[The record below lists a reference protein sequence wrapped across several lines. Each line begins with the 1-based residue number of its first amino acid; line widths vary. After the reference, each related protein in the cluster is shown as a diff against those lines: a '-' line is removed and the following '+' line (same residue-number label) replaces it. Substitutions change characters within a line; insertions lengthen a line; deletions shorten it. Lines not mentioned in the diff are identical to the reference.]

1 MMYNKV
7 NNVRETHGKKE
18 EAIPM
23 ARKWLSGVLAFTMVF
38 GCTAPMA
45 LAEEAPV
52 ENVEEMGDVEQYA
65 NYLPE
70 LSESKIT
77 LKKDDKKVIKVSG
90 LPETATLKNNGAQN
104 KNVTMTY
111 DGVAR
116 TLTVTTN
123 SNFVK
128 DNAGDFTLEFQNTQ
142 ADGTVDFVE
151 KVTLRIEHADATVE
165 FNDIEFSV
173 ADKSDIATTVGID
186 SEITVK
192 AVKGSE
198 KGAAT
203 DVAVKA
209 EVGADEY
216 FDVKVVAEND
226 DNGDHV
232 ADKVVITPKKATPSG
247 KNFEITVSARPMA
260 GVAAKSNT
268 YNITVAESAIVSV
281 QLKTSTNEVANK
293 ASLALIPQVYTT
305 NKYGEMVQVD
315 NPKDLKWYVD
325 GTEMDFASK
334 TSFVLKD
341 ALDAT
346 KTIKFEKNDKGVL
359 TMTPDGLLGDFRITV
374 SDATGDLSASK
385 TITVKSNDEV
395 WSRDTIFFVDDK
407 NAKIEQKSTVLPGS
421 SVDLGAKKLAVFSMD
436 KTVYK
441 ASVAQLGGTI
451 SYVISDSTEKLVA
464 SVDDNGVVTTKNDA
478 NMKALLEK
486 HNGEYPINVTV
497 KATFPK
503 DKVHWEGTEQDKLVI
518 TTNYKVVVTEAADA
532 AKTLEVKVGD
542 KVVAQS
548 YYTQEGG
555 KDVVV
560 SDNGNL
566 IMTAGTPVTLTWKV
580 MDGNKFTEGLNQK
593 MIWTVKNANPY
604 TDENVYATVDSATGV
619 VTPLKES
626 AGKAYLEGVS
636 VADPSLKVELSLYIT
651 AADVKPTAEPTAE
664 PSVEPTTEPT
674 TEPTAE
680 PTTAPVQK
688 GKVATS
694 SSSLRVRETPDG
706 KQIGSLKKGAIVTI
720 LGKDGDWLLVTDGD
734 LTGYVAA
741 RYIEIIE
748 DKPVDPETGV
758 ATVKTSG
765 SALNMRQSPSTSA
778 KVITKIANGS
788 TVTVVEKGEKWTKVK
803 YNGKTGYVSTQ
814 YLEFEEDA
822 VG

>member
-77 LKKDDKKVIKVSG
+77 LKAEETKEIKVTG
-90 LPETATLKNNGAQN
+90 LPETAKLDLETG
-104 KNVTMTY
+104 VTGLTISY

-116 TLTVTTN
+116 TLKVEA
-123 SNFVK
+123 SKEFKGFGEGVESK
-128 DNAGDFTLEFQNTQ
+128 KFTLNFKTEGATDYVEAVSLTIAY
-142 ADGTVDFVE
+142 ADP
-151 KVTLRIEHADATVE
+151 ATEYAGVY
-165 FNDIEFSV
+165 FGNLDPL
-173 ADKSDIATTVGID
+173 TVGVD
-186 SEITVK
+186 GKITVK
-192 AVKGSE
+192 ASKSGSDI
-198 KGAAT
+198 KPDGVAT
-203 DVAVKA
+203 DVTVKA
-209 EVGADEY
+209 VLGADEY
-216 FDVKVVAEND
+216 FSTKVVETTKD
-226 DNGDHV
+226 GKVTGHE
-232 ADKVVITPKKATPSG
+232 VVITPKKATPDG
-247 KNFEITVSARPMA
+247 KKFEITVSARPMA
-260 GVAAKSNT
+260 NKPAKERKYDIAISENK
-268 YNITVAESAIVSV
+268 IVSV
-281 QLKTSTNEVANK
+281 QLKTS
-293 ASLALIPQVYTT
+293 ASEMADGSTLVLIPQVYIT
-305 NKYGEMVQVD
+305 NDYGEMIQPETMPEL
-315 NPKDLKWYVD
+315 NWYVD
-325 GTEMDFASK
+325 GTEMDLKSG
-334 TSFVLKD
+334 SFTLKD

-346 KTIKFEKNDKGVL
+346 KTIKFEKSTGGVL
-359 TMTPDGLLGDFRITV
+359 TMTPNGLLGDFRITV